1 MRASKPLFLK
11 YTDAMLERSTRG
23 SKIVNIHL
31 ETESLRG
38 SLQIIENRLK
48 FAKILF
54 SFLSTRQV
62 IVMKVRW
69 IIF

>member
-31 ETESLRG
+31 K
-38 SLQIIENRLK
+38 RLSHLEEVFK
-48 FAKILF
+48 LLK
-54 SFLSTRQV
+54 TD
-62 IVMKVRW
+62 
-69 IIF
+69 